1 MIWESCE
8 RIMLD
13 NVDLRN
19 CTWEEILFGVEECNK
34 GKQQLVNYVLILVKY
49 VIFKVEKMESHLLT
63 MKKNHI

>member
-34 GKQQLVNYVLILVKY
+34 GKQQLVNYVLIWSS
-49 VIFKVEKMESHLLT
+49 M
-63 MKKNHI
+63 